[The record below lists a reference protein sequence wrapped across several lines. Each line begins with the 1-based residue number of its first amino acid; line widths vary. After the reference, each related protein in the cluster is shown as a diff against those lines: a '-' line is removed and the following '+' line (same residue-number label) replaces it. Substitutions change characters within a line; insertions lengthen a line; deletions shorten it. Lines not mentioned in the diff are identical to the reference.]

1 MSGEKGQTVKEAKG
15 TKHIQTIVFL
25 QAD

>member
-25 QAD
+25 HAD